1 MFRSKVICVR
11 SSRPDAF
18 CKKVFLKIL
27 QNLQENTFESEACNF
42 IKKEN
47 LAQVF
52 SSEFCEVFKNTF
64 FIERLWWLLLLCP
77 RSLLAQVIKSL
88 RNIQGCQNVFK
99 KPIITGNL
107 KNSTVVDTE
116 NSRSRC
122 RFPKMG

>member
-64 FIERLWWLLLLCP
+64 FYRTPLVTASIV
-77 RSLLAQVIKSL
+77 SKVIVSSGDQKL
-88 RNIQGCQNVFK
+88 K
-99 KPIITGNL
+99 KHSGLP
-107 KNSTVVDTE
+107 K
-116 NSRSRC
+116 
-122 RFPKMG
+122 RF